1 MWQFW
6 DYEGEKKRKET
17 GEQSVLN
24 WSQRPEIM
32 GSRQY

>member
-24 WSQRPEIM
+24 SQVQICV
-32 GSRQY
+32 